1 MYTDKTFIQ
10 TKKTFTDKT
19 KNMTVI
25 EIQFVLYN

>member
-25 EIQFVLYN
+25 EIAIRFI